1 MKNIKLL
8 QYGYTLEDR
17 ATKVFF
23 MLKEYIYIY
32 MFNPSQSPLGFCQW
46 TIHSYIAST
55 QFLPN
60 PIQYEFNT
68 NQTPLSFCQ
77 WTIHSY
83 IYIYKLL
90 LYIYIYVESPCILAL
105 PFV

>member
-1 MKNIKLL
+1 
-8 QYGYTLEDR
+8 
-17 ATKVFF
+17 
-23 MLKEYIYIY
+23 
-32 MFNPSQSPLGFCQW
+32 MFNPSQTPLSFCQW

-60 PIQYEFNT
+60 PIQYEFNP
-68 NQTPLSFCQ
+68 NQTPLCFCQ

-83 IYIYKLL
+83 IYIIYTLCI
-90 LYIYIYVESPCILAL
+90 YISSNIYVESPCILAL